1 MTNPTSVRLDSE
13 TLRQTDELKAMWGDS
28 SFTSVLRRSVQ
39 QAHALEH
46 ARRHMARE
54 AFVAFVAD
62 VYPADVYP
70 AEEE

>member
-1 MTNPTSVRLDSE
+1 MTSHPTSVRLDTE
-13 TLRQTDELKAMWGDS
+13 TLRQIDKLKAMWGDS

-46 ARRHMARE
+46 ARRHMTRE

-62 VYPADVYP
+62 VYPV
-70 AEEE
+70 ESS